1 MILLVL
7 KILFF
12 GENIIE
18 NNTLLCEKISK
29 HCSKGTMDNSHLNL
43 ISLKLNLNGEPNR
56 ITNSTN
62 SEAELFYDKVDK
74 TELSLVK

>member
-18 NNTLLCEKISK
+18 NNTLLCEKTSK
-29 HCSKGTMDNSHLNL
+29 HYSNGTMD
-43 ISLKLNLNGEPNR
+43 LNGEPNR